1 MRMPSTK
8 LPSSYAAGVCLS
20 RRTFLD
26 GIAAS
31 GRRGFTLVELLV
43 VIAIIAILIALLLP
57 AVQAAREAARRAQ
70 CSNNLKQIGI
80 ALHNH
85 DSIFNELPMGNEA
98 LAQANWRLLILPHIE
113 EIPAS
118 DRVKL
123 DPGDYMAHI
132 ASVKQILNEIRIP
145 MFVCPSSTHGMTNP
159 EDMPYSGG
167 SMLVDYVGISGAYPD
182 PADRTDP
189 SFNQCT
195 HGSAVH
201 GGAYCQ
207 NGMLIAYHTKKLRD
221 CSDGT
226 SNMMVVA
233 EQSGQVNNREA
244 SSNQIGA
251 WCGIVDT
258 NGQTITPDD
267 KWDAETKMEDI
278 ESSAGYTVGLTTV
291 RHPPNSFWT
300 GGCPCSDVHAEFY
313 ANTVIN
319 SFHPGGLHILNL
331 DGAVKFVSENVE
343 MNTLRALAVR
353 DDGQVLEGY

>member
-1 MRMPSTK
+1 MSKPCPK
-8 LPSSYAAGVCLS
+8 FPSSHVASVRLS
-20 RRTFLD
+20 RRTFLG

-31 GRRGFTLVELLV
+31 GLRGFTLVELLV
-43 VIAIIAILIALLLP
+43 VIAIIGILVAMLLP
-57 AVQAAREAARRAQ
+57 AVQSAREAARRAQ
-70 CSNNLKQIGI
+70 CLNNLKQIGI

-85 DSIFNELPMGNEA
+85 ASLFNELPMGNEA
-98 LAQANWRLLILPHIE
+98 KSQANWRLLILPHIE
-113 EIPAS
+113 EVPAS
-118 DRVKL
+118 VREKRES
-123 DPGDYMAHI
+123 GEYMAHVDGYKRI
-132 ASVKQILNEIRIP
+132 FKQLRIP
-145 MFVCPSSTHGMTNP
+145 MFVCPSSPHGMTNP
-159 EDMPYSGG
+159 EDMPYSGE

-182 PADRTDP
+182 PANRTNP

-195 HGSAVH
+195 HDSAVQ

-207 NGMLIAYHTKKLRD
+207 NGMLIAFHTKRLRD
-221 CSDGT
+221 CRDGT
-226 SNMMVVA
+226 SNTMVVA

-258 NGQTITPDD
+258 NGQRITPDD

-278 ESSAGYTVGLTTV
+278 QRSGGYTVGLTTV

-300 GGCPCSDVHAEFY
+300 GGCPCSEKHAEFY
-313 ANTVIN
+313 ANTMIN

-331 DGAVKFVSENVE
+331 DGAVRFVSENVN

-353 DDGQVLEGY
+353 DDGQILDGY